1 MKPFFSSVKFELT
14 LAFKLKGDIILNLQ
28 WSSLVE
34 SEGGLKLLVRVDF
47 ERDFLSRMKF

>member
-1 MKPFFSSVKFELT
+1 MKPFFSFVKFELN

-34 SEGGLKLLVRVDF
+34 IEGGFKLLVRVDF
-47 ERDFLSRMKF
+47 